1 MDLRQKAQWASVAWA
16 LTGTGAPRKL
26 PGCFRLMA
34 STAGT
39 KSPKRKTI
47 LASRTMIV
55 NLPRLGHPRVVA
67 DVIQRAET
75 DSVVVKEAP
84 TVTEPNDGD
93 DLPPDVFSRATGGET
108 PLMKEIDALHEP
120 HSDKV
125 LLVQV
130 GDFYEIYDYPYLEDV
145 TAILTLRIALNSNGR
160 RWAGFPLGQLRER
173 MGILLRNGYSVAI
186 AEEVGKDLHNKT
198 KQKIRKVVR
207 VITPATVLD
216 EISFDRREN
225 RFLLCVTSIPT
236 DSSCNDLGLAWC
248 DITTGDFAVCETTM
262 EEFEHHF
269 SRIQPTEVL
278 LDSRIASAHPELVK
292 FVREVRRCPISVR
305 NSSQSAGEY
314 MRTWLT
320 QECPPNNTRSRKT
333 ALSTYTPRQIQAA
346 GTLLAYIADS
356 MPCNKLTHTAP
367 VEFIR
372 EEVMQIDAVTVAALE
387 VTKTFREGKRKGSL
401 LDAIDRTKTKMGS
414 RLLAERLK
422 APSVCRSEINRR
434 LDLVDLFFHDSH
446 LRAEVV
452 HVLSKIKDAEYALQ
466 CIMLGTSTPERYS
479 TVVQFLQ
486 ATQRVHEFLKLYAE
500 NHTTSD
506 GVQVLLSALSSLLD
520 LGSIRA
526 GVSAVLD
533 DARRS
538 RDDLLQSS
546 AAFRANLATA
556 YDIPTIRAEIVTF
569 YDPKVG
575 PIVDVKSLKAAERRA
590 LIDSL
595 KTNPKVQIHERK
607 GSIVRFSHGE
617 WTVLHS
623 IIMEKTREV
632 EAIQREVFEGA
643 CAIMKDNAVALR
655 RLLKAIAEVDVSSA
669 NATLAQ
675 DEGYVRP
682 DITDEPVHDIK
693 AGRHPVVEVSQRR
706 REEMYFENDAY
717 IGGDCRLWVFTGPN
731 MGGKSTF
738 LRKCALMSI
747 LAQTGLFVP
756 ATSARLGIVDK
767 AFARVGASD
776 DLALNQSTFMVEM
789 MEMANILKNA
799 TDKSIVIVDEIGR
812 GLQQWM
818 AWHWRMEFS
827 HTCTM
832 SIAAAKNTS
841 NQNLGLENVEC
852 FKTDVLQFEEGLIY
866 TYKVKR
872 GVAAESFGIHC
883 ARKAGVPEDVVQ
895 KAVQYRTKYTK
906 ELRIKDDLYHAWR
919 RSENSARLAYR
930 ANGEAFVV

>member
-1 MDLRQKAQWASVAWA
+1 
-16 LTGTGAPRKL
+16 
-26 PGCFRLMA
+26 
-34 STAGT
+34 
-39 KSPKRKTI
+39 
-47 LASRTMIV
+47 MIV

-506 GVQVLLSALSSLLD
+506 GVQVLLSALSSVDTLTKRCADIIDDTDPQKLLD

-556 YDIPTIRAEIVTF
+556 YAEIVTF

-812 GLQQWM
+812 GTSTMDGM
-818 AWHWRMEFS
+818 ALAHGILTHLHNVNRCRGIFATHYQELAQELHDAKS
-827 HTCTM
+827 Q
-832 SIAAAKNTS
+832 KNTS